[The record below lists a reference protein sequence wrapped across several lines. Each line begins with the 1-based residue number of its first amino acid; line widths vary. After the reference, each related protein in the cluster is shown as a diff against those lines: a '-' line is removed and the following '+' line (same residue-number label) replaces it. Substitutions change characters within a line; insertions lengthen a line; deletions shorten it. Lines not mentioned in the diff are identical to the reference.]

1 VGVVLC
7 AWSFVLSPSLVLS
20 RPWFSALGP
29 ISIASRDQGPRTKD
43 AKDRGPR
50 TDQGPGPKAQGP
62 VTPRLSVPLILP
74 FVPGP
79 WSSRNHVTNAQI
91 LPSLGRNLGS
101 CGASATCNGTATI
114 DLLPVLTNTLYEPR
128 LQQLDLRFSR
138 LFRLGGSA
146 RLTAN
151 FDVYNVFNASSVLNE
166 NNRYSNVNNQW
177 QNVLQILGGR
187 LVKFG
192 AQFDF

>member
-1 VGVVLC
+1 
-7 AWSFVLSPSLVLS
+7 
-20 RPWFSALGP
+20 
-29 ISIASRDQGPRTKD
+29 
-43 AKDRGPR
+43 
-50 TDQGPGPKAQGP
+50 
-62 VTPRLSVPLILP
+62 
-74 FVPGP
+74 
-79 WSSRNHVTNAQI
+79 VTNAQI